1 MTDATTESKKVIR
14 RTLPQPPQ
22 EIESALLS
30 PVRSISDVSHV
41 QCIAQVNNQLT
52 IHEEEVT
59 DEVPFSVKNVNRT
72 DDEKLRLVPD
82 SSTSG
87 MAMSSSQG
95 TCAVSGL

>member
-41 QCIAQVNNQLT
+41 QCIAQVNNQVL
-52 IHEEEVT
+52 IRVYCLNVHSLDVHWYLS
-59 DEVPFSVKNVNRT
+59 VSPNPCFS
-72 DDEKLRLVPD
+72 LH
-82 SSTSG
+82 
-87 MAMSSSQG
+87 
-95 TCAVSGL
+95 